1 MSARQE
7 LLDWV
12 DQSFG
17 DFTVG
22 KPHAVVEQIKEIMWQ
37 IHLRQ
42 VERVEELLSVCIA
55 DANIQFRLNQ
65 DLMKAGFE
73 INELSREL
81 AEVRKDA
88 QRYNWLRN
96 QDPCQQIGSFTPYAI
111 QGQTGKYLDGRGLD
125 AAIDAAMSTPN
136 KGESTLAAKEQA

>member
-1 MSARQE
+1 MNARQE

-22 KPHAVVEQIKEIMWQ
+22 KPHEVVEQIKEIMWQ

-55 DANIQFRLNQ
+55 DANIQARLNQ

-73 INELSREL
+73 IDELSRCT
-81 AEVRKDA
+81 AQHRHRK
-88 QRYNWLRN
+88 
-96 QDPCQQIGSFTPYAI
+96 
-111 QGQTGKYLDGRGLD
+111 
-125 AAIDAAMSTPN
+125 
-136 KGESTLAAKEQA
+136 